1 MKKPTKQFLQN
12 AIALMQSFKCE
23 FERKQKSGRRHI
35 NATAGKETS
44 GGKAFPL
51 KVYATTKAEAAILW
65 LDAGFIGTDDYMGI
79 AWFWSYEYR
88 HFLRGATYRQRQR
101 AHAGL
106 LKAGLSID
114 GDSEQH
120 LAIIEKAVRTP
131 PNVETRVP
139 RP

>member
-1 MKKPTKQFLQN
+1 MKKPTNPFPQK

-35 NATAGKETS
+35 SATAGKEAS
-44 GGKAFPL
+44 GGKAFSL
-51 KVYATTKAEAAILW
+51 KVYATSKAEAAILW
-65 LDAGFIGTDDYMGI
+65 LDAGFIGTADYMGM

-88 HFLRGATYRQRQR
+88 HLLRGATYRQRQR

-120 LAIIEKAVRTP
+120 LEIIENAVR
-131 PNVETRVP
+131 
-139 RP
+139 

>member
-1 MKKPTKQFLQN
+1 MKKSDKLALEKT
-12 AIALMQSFKCE
+12 IALMHSFKCE

-35 NATAGKETS
+35 SATAGKEIS
-44 GGKAFPL
+44 GGKAFSL
-51 KVYATTKAEAAILW
+51 KVYATSKAEAAILW
-65 LDAGFIGTDDYMGI
+65 LDAGFIGTADYMGM

-88 HFLRGATYRQRQR
+88 HLLRGATYRQRQR

-120 LAIIEKAVRTP
+120 LEIIEKAVR
-131 PNVETRVP
+131 
-139 RP
+139 